1 MFEVTEQQL
10 GKVDVLVNNAG
21 VLKTV
26 PLADTSDALYDQ
38 TFDINVRGTF
48 NTLREAAARMNDGG
62 RIVNF
67 SSTTLALN
75 MPGYAIYNA
84 TKAAVEAFTHVF
96 AKELRGRN
104 ITVNAVAP
112 GPIATSLFL
121 DGKTE
126 EQIQTFAKMPPLQRL
141 GQPDDIASVVSFLA
155 GPDAGWV
162 NGQILR
168 ANGGC
173 ARCTQRSHAR
183 RQRLANLS
191 GAARR
196 RASLSSNRIERIGA
210 TNGSSHFGNGRG
222 SGIGKLSCAVAGR
235 SRPHRVRDD
244 ARYRRPQPAARRCE
258 CGRRRAKD
266 IPLHPL
272 ELDVLSQRPP
282 MPPPRRSSANRVAST
297 W

>member
-1 MFEVTEQQL
+1 MNANNQFKVAIVTGAARGIGAEVARRLASDGFAVAINYASSSKEADALVAELAAKGAKAIAVKADVASPDDVRAMFEATEAQL

-26 PLADTSDALYDQ
+26 PLAETTDALYDQ
-38 TFDINVRGTF
+38 TFDINVRSTF
-48 NTLREAAARMNDGG
+48 NTLREAAARMNEGG

-121 DGKTE
+121 DGKSD

-141 GQPDDIASVVSFLA
+141 GQPEDIASVVAFLA
-155 GPDAGWV
+155 GPDAGWI

-168 ANGGC
+168 ANGGI
-173 ARCTQRSHAR
+173 A
-183 RQRLANLS
+183 
-191 GAARR
+191 
-196 RASLSSNRIERIGA
+196 
-210 TNGSSHFGNGRG
+210 
-222 SGIGKLSCAVAGR
+222 
-235 SRPHRVRDD
+235 
-244 ARYRRPQPAARRCE
+244 
-258 CGRRRAKD
+258 
-266 IPLHPL
+266 
-272 ELDVLSQRPP
+272 
-282 MPPPRRSSANRVAST
+282 
-297 W
+297 

>member
-1 MFEVTEQQL
+1 MNTLKNAQVAIVTGASRGIGAAVARRLAKDGFAVAVNYASSSGEADALVAELMAAGAKAIAVKADVSNADDVRRMFETTEQQL

-48 NTLREAAARMNDGG
+48 NTLREAATRMNDGG

-141 GQPDDIASVVSFLA
+141 GQPDDIASVVAFLA

-168 ANGGC
+168 ANGG
-173 ARCTQRSHAR
+173 
-183 RQRLANLS
+183 LA
-191 GAARR
+191 
-196 RASLSSNRIERIGA
+196 
-210 TNGSSHFGNGRG
+210 
-222 SGIGKLSCAVAGR
+222 
-235 SRPHRVRDD
+235 
-244 ARYRRPQPAARRCE
+244 
-258 CGRRRAKD
+258 
-266 IPLHPL
+266 
-272 ELDVLSQRPP
+272 
-282 MPPPRRSSANRVAST
+282 
-297 W
+297 

>member
-1 MFEVTEQQL
+1 MNIITNSQVAIVTGASRGIGAAVARRLAKDGFAVAINYASSSKEADALVAELASTGTKAIAVKADVSKADEVRAMFEATEAQL
-10 GKVDVLVNNAG
+10 GKIDVLVNNAG

-26 PLADTSDALYDQ
+26 PLADTSDTLYDQ

-48 NTLREAAARMNDGG
+48 NTLREAAARMNEGG

-141 GQPDDIASVVSFLA
+141 GQPEDVASVVSFLVS
-155 GPDAGWV
+155 PDAGWV

-168 ANGGC
+168 ANGG
-173 ARCTQRSHAR
+173 
-183 RQRLANLS
+183 
-191 GAARR
+191 
-196 RASLSSNRIERIGA
+196 
-210 TNGSSHFGNGRG
+210 
-222 SGIGKLSCAVAGR
+222 VA
-235 SRPHRVRDD
+235 
-244 ARYRRPQPAARRCE
+244 
-258 CGRRRAKD
+258 
-266 IPLHPL
+266 
-272 ELDVLSQRPP
+272 
-282 MPPPRRSSANRVAST
+282 
-297 W
+297 

>member
-1 MFEVTEQQL
+1 MNTANNQSKVALVTGASRGIGAAVARRLAHDGFSVVVNYASSSNEGAQAIAVKADVAKADEVRRMFETSEQQL

-26 PLADTSDALYDQ
+26 PLADTSDALFDQ
-38 TFDINVRGTF
+38 TLNINLRGTF

-75 MPGYAIYNA
+75 MPGYAVYNA

-155 GPDAGWV
+155 GPDSGWV

-168 ANGGC
+168 ANGG
-173 ARCTQRSHAR
+173 
-183 RQRLANLS
+183 
-191 GAARR
+191 
-196 RASLSSNRIERIGA
+196 
-210 TNGSSHFGNGRG
+210 
-222 SGIGKLSCAVAGR
+222 VA
-235 SRPHRVRDD
+235 
-244 ARYRRPQPAARRCE
+244 
-258 CGRRRAKD
+258 
-266 IPLHPL
+266 
-272 ELDVLSQRPP
+272 
-282 MPPPRRSSANRVAST
+282 
-297 W
+297 

>member
-1 MFEVTEQQL
+1 MSTIKTTQVAIITGASRGIGAAVARRLAQDGFAVAINYATGSTQADALVAELKAGGHTAIAVKADIANAEEVRSMFEATEQQL

-26 PLADTSDALYDQ
+26 PLAQTSDALYDQ
-38 TFDINVRGTF
+38 TFDVNVRGTF
-48 NTLREAAARMNDGG
+48 NTLREAATRLNEGG

-67 SSTTLALN
+67 SSTTLGLN

-141 GQPDDIASVVSFLA
+141 GQPDDIASVVSLLVSS
-155 GPDAGWV
+155 DAGWI

-168 ANGGC
+168 ANGGI
-173 ARCTQRSHAR
+173 A
-183 RQRLANLS
+183 
-191 GAARR
+191 
-196 RASLSSNRIERIGA
+196 
-210 TNGSSHFGNGRG
+210 
-222 SGIGKLSCAVAGR
+222 
-235 SRPHRVRDD
+235 
-244 ARYRRPQPAARRCE
+244 
-258 CGRRRAKD
+258 
-266 IPLHPL
+266 
-272 ELDVLSQRPP
+272 
-282 MPPPRRSSANRVAST
+282 
-297 W
+297 

>member
-1 MFEVTEQQL
+1 MNASISQQVAIVTGASRGIGAAVAQRLANDGFAVAINYASSSAEADALVAKLTAAGAKAVAVKADVSNAGDVRRLFEITEQQL

-21 VLKTV
+21 VLKTT

-141 GQPDDIASVVSFLA
+141 GQPDDIASVVAFLA

-168 ANGGC
+168 ANGG
-173 ARCTQRSHAR
+173 
-183 RQRLANLS
+183 LA
-191 GAARR
+191 
-196 RASLSSNRIERIGA
+196 
-210 TNGSSHFGNGRG
+210 
-222 SGIGKLSCAVAGR
+222 
-235 SRPHRVRDD
+235 
-244 ARYRRPQPAARRCE
+244 
-258 CGRRRAKD
+258 
-266 IPLHPL
+266 
-272 ELDVLSQRPP
+272 
-282 MPPPRRSSANRVAST
+282 
-297 W
+297 

>member
-1 MFEVTEQQL
+1 MSNTSHHANHASHNANHGKVAIVTGASRGIGAAIAQRLARDGFAVALNYAAGAAQAEALVAGLKAAGASAIAVQADVSRAGDVRRLFEITEQQL
-10 GKVDVLVNNAG
+10 GKADVLVNNAG

-48 NTLREAAARMNDGG
+48 NSLREAAARLNDGG
-62 RIVNF
+62 RVVNF

-75 MPGYAIYNA
+75 MPGYAVYNA

-126 EQIQTFAKMPPLQRL
+126 EQIQTFARMPPLQRL
-141 GQPDDIASVVSFLA
+141 GQTEDIASVVAFLA

-168 ANGGC
+168 ANGG
-173 ARCTQRSHAR
+173 
-183 RQRLANLS
+183 
-191 GAARR
+191 
-196 RASLSSNRIERIGA
+196 
-210 TNGSSHFGNGRG
+210 
-222 SGIGKLSCAVAGR
+222 VA
-235 SRPHRVRDD
+235 
-244 ARYRRPQPAARRCE
+244 
-258 CGRRRAKD
+258 
-266 IPLHPL
+266 
-272 ELDVLSQRPP
+272 
-282 MPPPRRSSANRVAST
+282 
-297 W
+297 

>member
-1 MFEVTEQQL
+1 MNTLNTAQVAIVTGASRGIGAAVAQRLAKDGFAVAINYASSSAEADALVAELTAAGAKAIAVKADVSKADDMRRMFEITEQQL
-10 GKVDVLVNNAG
+10 GKVDVLINNAG
-21 VLKTV
+21 VLKTL

-121 DGKTE
+121 DGKTD
-126 EQIQTFAKMPPLQRL
+126 EQIQNFAKMPPLQRL
-141 GQPDDIASVVSFLA
+141 GQPDDIAAVVAFLA
-155 GPDAGWV
+155 GADAGWV

-168 ANGGC
+168 ANGG
-173 ARCTQRSHAR
+173 
-183 RQRLANLS
+183 
-191 GAARR
+191 
-196 RASLSSNRIERIGA
+196 
-210 TNGSSHFGNGRG
+210 
-222 SGIGKLSCAVAGR
+222 VA
-235 SRPHRVRDD
+235 
-244 ARYRRPQPAARRCE
+244 
-258 CGRRRAKD
+258 
-266 IPLHPL
+266 
-272 ELDVLSQRPP
+272 
-282 MPPPRRSSANRVAST
+282 
-297 W
+297 

>member
-1 MFEVTEQQL
+1 MNTIKNAQVAIVTGASRGIGAAVAQRLAKDGFAIAVNYASSSSEADALVTELTAAGAKAIAVKADVSNADDVRRMFETTEQQL

-26 PLADTSDALYDQ
+26 PLADTSDALYEQ

-48 NTLREAAARMNDGG
+48 NTLREAAARMNTGG

-75 MPGYAIYNA
+75 MPGYAIYNG

-141 GQPDDIASVVSFLA
+141 GQPDDIASVVSFLV

-168 ANGGC
+168 ANGG
-173 ARCTQRSHAR
+173 
-183 RQRLANLS
+183 
-191 GAARR
+191 
-196 RASLSSNRIERIGA
+196 
-210 TNGSSHFGNGRG
+210 
-222 SGIGKLSCAVAGR
+222 VA
-235 SRPHRVRDD
+235 
-244 ARYRRPQPAARRCE
+244 
-258 CGRRRAKD
+258 
-266 IPLHPL
+266 
-272 ELDVLSQRPP
+272 
-282 MPPPRRSSANRVAST
+282 
-297 W
+297 

>member
-1 MFEVTEQQL
+1 MRNANPTQVAIVTGASRGIGAAVASRLAQDGFAVAINYAAGAAQADALVAELKAAGASAIAVQADVSKADDVRRLFEITEQQL
-10 GKVDVLVNNAG
+10 GKVNVLVNNAG

-38 TFDINVRGTF
+38 AFDINVRGTF
-48 NTLREAAARMNDGG
+48 NTLREAAARLADGG

-67 SSTTLALN
+67 SSTALALN
-75 MPGYAIYNA
+75 LPGYAVYNA

-126 EQIQTFAKMPPLQRL
+126 EQIQAFAKMPPLQRL
-141 GQPDDIASVVSFLA
+141 GQPEDIAGVVAFLA

-168 ANGGC
+168 ANGG
-173 ARCTQRSHAR
+173 
-183 RQRLANLS
+183 
-191 GAARR
+191 
-196 RASLSSNRIERIGA
+196 
-210 TNGSSHFGNGRG
+210 
-222 SGIGKLSCAVAGR
+222 VA
-235 SRPHRVRDD
+235 
-244 ARYRRPQPAARRCE
+244 
-258 CGRRRAKD
+258 
-266 IPLHPL
+266 
-272 ELDVLSQRPP
+272 
-282 MPPPRRSSANRVAST
+282 
-297 W
+297 